1 MNEIEK
7 LKQDTVRLAAQNVS
21 LTFEHDLRM
30 MVERRNIEL
39 INDNQQYS
47 TMLKQAH
54 DMLFYYKEKLG
65 GYFLDEHQKT
75 LDTNI
80 NRVADIQLRPTK
92 SRMGKAGPGI
102 T

>member
-1 MNEIEK
+1 MSEIEK
-7 LKQDTVRLAAQNVS
+7 LKQYNVQLTAQNVA
-21 LTFEHDLRM
+21 LTFEHDLRI

-75 LDTNI
+75 LDANI
-80 NRVADIQLRPTK
+80 SKVADIQLRPTK
-92 SRMGKAGPGI
+92 SRLASRGKN